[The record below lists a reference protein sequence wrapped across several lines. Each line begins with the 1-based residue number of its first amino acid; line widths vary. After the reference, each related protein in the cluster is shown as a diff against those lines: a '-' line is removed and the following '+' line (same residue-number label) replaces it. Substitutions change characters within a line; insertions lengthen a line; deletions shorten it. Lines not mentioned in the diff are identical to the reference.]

1 MFNEKQCNLLIFFFT
16 AATVIAIFFSTSY
29 IKNHRRRLFQKKSR
43 HQPSATCHYIADT
56 RCLTSATLERYVRRE
71 TSVTVPSRLNTPI
84 ALWWLNNLTLPSLV
98 GLKLSTWQLE
108 SVARLISTSLT
119 MALYCPLHRQFRSF
133 KMGILAMWM
142 MENARFL
149 SEQLF
154 LVELSPCRKCHGI
167 YRRRE
172 QSRVLSSQLKTDPH
186 KKELNSALEVS
197 NAVRIQRKTRKG

>member
-16 AATVIAIFFSTSY
+16 AATVIATFFSTSY
-29 IKNHRRRLFQKKSR
+29 IKNHRWRLFQKKSR

-56 RCLTSATLERYVRRE
+56 RCLTSVTLERYVRRE
-71 TSVTVPSRLNTPI
+71 TSVTVPSRLNAPI
-84 ALWWLNNLTLPSLV
+84 VLWWLNNLTLLSLV
-98 GLKLSTWQLE
+98 GLKLSTWKLE

-167 YRRRE
+167 YRRGE
-172 QSRVLSSQLKTDPH
+172 QSIVI
-186 KKELNSALEVS
+186 SAYNWPS
-197 NAVRIQRKTRKG
+197 

>member
-71 TSVTVPSRLNTPI
+71 TSVTVPSRLNAPI

-98 GLKLSTWQLE
+98 SLKLSTWQLE

-119 MALYCPLHRQFRSF
+119 MAVYCPLHCQFRSF
-133 KMGILAMWM
+133 KIGILAMWM
-142 MENARFL
+142 MENAHFL

-172 QSRVLSSQLKTDPH
+172 QSRVLSSQHKTDPH
-186 KKELNSALEVS
+186 KKELNSA
-197 NAVRIQRKTRKG
+197 

>member
-1 MFNEKQCNLLIFFFT
+1 MQSFDFFFFFT

-71 TSVTVPSRLNTPI
+71 TSVTVPSRLNAPI
-84 ALWWLNNLTLPSLV
+84 VLWWLNNLTLPSLV
-98 GLKLSTWQLE
+98 SLKLSTWQLE

-119 MALYCPLHRQFRSF
+119 MAVYCPLHCQFRSF
-133 KMGILAMWM
+133 KIGILAMWM
-142 MENARFL
+142 MENAHFL

-167 YRRRE
+167 YRRGE
-172 QSRVLSSQLKTDPH
+172 QSRVLSSQRKTSSH
-186 KKELNSALEVS
+186 KKELNSA
-197 NAVRIQRKTRKG
+197 

>member
-16 AATVIAIFFSTSY
+16 AATVIATFFSTSY
-29 IKNHRRRLFQKKSR
+29 IKNHCRTLFQKKSR
-43 HQPSATCHYIADT
+43 HQPSATCHYIADM
-56 RCLTSATLERYVRRE
+56 RCLTSATLECYVRRE
-71 TSVTVPSRLNTPI
+71 TSVTVPSRLNAPTV
-84 ALWWLNNLTLPSLV
+84 LWWLNNLTLPSLV

-108 SVARLISTSLT
+108 SVAGLISTSLT
-119 MALYCPLHRQFRSF
+119 MAVYCPLHCQFRSF

-142 MENARFL
+142 RENARFL

-172 QSRVLSSQLKTDPH
+172 QSRVLSSQCKTDPH
-186 KKELNSALEVS
+186 KKELNSA
-197 NAVRIQRKTRKG
+197 

>member
-16 AATVIAIFFSTSY
+16 AATVIATFFSTSY
-29 IKNHRRRLFQKKSR
+29 IKNHRWRLFQKKSR

-71 TSVTVPSRLNTPI
+71 TSVIVPSRLNAPI
-84 ALWWLNNLTLPSLV
+84 VLWWLNNLTLPSLV
-98 GLKLSTWQLE
+98 SLKLSTWQLE

-119 MALYCPLHRQFRSF
+119 ITVYCLLHCQFRSF

-167 YRRRE
+167 YRRGE
-172 QSRVLSSQLKTDPH
+172 QSTVI
-186 KKELNSALEVS
+186 SAYNWPS
-197 NAVRIQRKTRKG
+197 

>member
-1 MFNEKQCNLLIFFFT
+1 MKYFVSACSTRNNAIFWFFFFT

-71 TSVTVPSRLNTPI
+71 TSVTVPSRLNAPFV
-84 ALWWLNNLTLPSLV
+84 LWWLNNLTLPSLV
-98 GLKLSTWQLE
+98 SLKLSTWQLE

-119 MALYCPLHRQFRSF
+119 MAVYCPLHCQFRSF
-133 KMGILAMWM
+133 KIGILAMWM
-142 MENARFL
+142 MENAHFL

-167 YRRRE
+167 YRRGE
-172 QSRVLSSQLKTDPH
+172 QSRVLSSQRKTDSH
-186 KKELNSALEVS
+186 KKELNSA
-197 NAVRIQRKTRKG
+197 

>member
-1 MFNEKQCNLLIFFFT
+1 MQSFDFFFLQLQLLLPY
-16 AATVIAIFFSTSY
+16 FFSTSY
-29 IKNHRRRLFQKKSR
+29 IKNHCRTLFQKKSR

-56 RCLTSATLERYVRRE
+56 RCLTSATLECYVRRE
-71 TSVTVPSRLNTPI
+71 TSVTVPSRLKCSI
-84 ALWWLNNLTLPSLV
+84 IVLWWLNNLTLPSLV

-108 SVARLISTSLT
+108 SVAGLILTSLT
-119 MALYCPLHRQFRSF
+119 MAVYCPLHCQFRSF

-154 LVELSPCRKCHGI
+154 LVKLSPCRKCHGI

-172 QSRVLSSQLKTDPH
+172 QSRVLSSQRKTDPH
-186 KKELNSALEVS
+186 KKELNSA
-197 NAVRIQRKTRKG
+197 

>member
-1 MFNEKQCNLLIFFFT
+1 MFNEKQCNFFDFFFFT

-56 RCLTSATLERYVRRE
+56 RCLTSTTLERYVRRE
-71 TSVTVPSRLNTPI
+71 TSVTVPSRLNAPI

-98 GLKLSTWQLE
+98 SLKLSTWQLE

-119 MALYCPLHRQFRSF
+119 MAVYCPLHCQFRSF
-133 KMGILAMWM
+133 KIGILAMWM
-142 MENARFL
+142 IENAHFL

-167 YRRRE
+167 YRRGE
-172 QSRVLSSQLKTDPH
+172 QSRVLSSQRKTDSH
-186 KKELNSALEVS
+186 KKELNSA
-197 NAVRIQRKTRKG
+197 

>member
-1 MFNEKQCNLLIFFFT
+1 MQSFDFFFFT

-43 HQPSATCHYIADT
+43 HQPSATCHCIADT

-71 TSVTVPSRLNTPI
+71 TSVTVPSRLNAPI
-84 ALWWLNNLTLPSLV
+84 VLWWLNNLTLPSLV
-98 GLKLSTWQLE
+98 SLKLSTWQLE

-119 MALYCPLHRQFRSF
+119 MAVYCPLHCQFRSF
-133 KMGILAMWM
+133 KIGILAMWM

-167 YRRRE
+167 YRHGE
-172 QSRVLSSQLKTDPH
+172 QSRVLSSQRKTDSH
-186 KKELNSALEVS
+186 KKELNSA
-197 NAVRIQRKTRKG
+197 